1 MAYSSIAI
9 TAPDSA
15 EEGEQVSVSA
25 QVTNIT
31 ASDLPFRV
39 KLYAVEDIYAVPA
52 PGDLLDTFEETIGG
66 GAYKTI
72 SGSFTMPAWDT
83 TILVMVHRFVVYW
96 DYDNHAS
103 KVVSLE
109 TKAALPTVL
118 GIGALA
124 VLGIGVLAVLGIA
137 LVARRKK

>member
-1 MAYSSIAI
+1 
-9 TAPDSA
+9 
-15 EEGEQVSVSA
+15 
-25 QVTNIT
+25 
-31 ASDLPFRV
+31 
-39 KLYAVEDIYAVPA
+39 
-52 PGDLLDTFEETIGG
+52 
-66 GAYKTI
+66 
-72 SGSFTMPAWDT
+72 MPAWDT

-124 VLGIGVLAVLGIA
+124 ILGIGVLAVLGIA
-137 LVARRKK
+137 LVAQRKKK